1 MPRHAPATFAR
12 YGRRLHRART
22 NVDPNEQELIRRIH
36 ADLTDSYD
44 EELELE
50 IDDRV
55 VGDPSG
61 AAGSPD
67 DALKESRRLY
77 FRELFCLWG
86 ELVKLQD

>member
-1 MPRHAPATFAR
+1 
-12 YGRRLHRART
+12 
-22 NVDPNEQELIRRIH
+22 VDPNEQELIRRIH

-67 DALKESRRLY
+67 DALKESRRRYLRGSC
-77 FRELFCLWG
+77 FACGASSSNCRTRWSRAG
-86 ELVKLQD
+86 TRS